1 MKPSL
6 FLFILCILTL
16 CLSITP
22 APQVQA
28 DVPACAVNPVTTAI
42 LGDADSASYIQ
53 LLKSLAGEVPVTIE
67 GQPGQV
73 IYTRYAPA
81 IASNNV
87 RAPVIPWMLEQL
99 NGWLQPEQIE
109 QDGFKF
115 NYGSIL
121 YTTRNLIAT
130 FPGTVHPEE
139 VVILSAHFDSTSTNP
154 YWLAPGAED
163 NASGTAALLE
173 AARIL
178 RFYRFDRTIK
188 LVWFNAE
195 EQGLLGSAS
204 YVADH
209 PTGNIVG
216 VVNLDMFGFDSN
228 SDGCFELHV
237 GTLPA
242 SDTVGQCFAQ
252 TIQSNSLPL
261 TFDYITSGAET
272 GSDHSTFWNKGIGA
286 VEVLENYSNQFLPT
300 GCSGSD
306 PSPFYHLTTDYTVHM
321 NLPVTFDIARAGI
334 ATAVNLAGPVG
345 VCYDT
350 LPTLSFTGYFGA
362 NLVHW
367 DASPAAQAYRLE
379 RSTSGCAGEFTPLGS
394 TNVNEWL
401 DADVTAGQTYAY
413 RLRVVADASRGNC
426 ISTPVCM
433 EYTAP
438 DHFAFLPAL
447 FH

>member
-1 MKPSL
+1 MKRRL
-6 FLFILCILTL
+6 ILIILCVLAL

-28 DVPACAVNPVTTAI
+28 DVPACAENPVTTAI
-42 LGDADSASYIQ
+42 LGDANSESYIQ
-53 LLKSLAGEVPVTIE
+53 LLKSLSGEIPVTIA
-67 GQPGQV
+67 GQPGQA

-81 IASNNV
+81 MASNST
-87 RAPVIPWMLEQL
+87 RAQVIPWMLEQL
-99 NGWLQPEQIE
+99 NGWLQPEQVE
-109 QDGFKF
+109 QDSFKF
-115 NYGSIL
+115 TANSIL
-121 YTTRNLIAT
+121 YTTQNLIAT
-130 FPGTVHPEE
+130 FPGTVHPDE

-178 RFYRFDRTIK
+178 RYYRFDRTIK

-216 VVNLDMFGFDSN
+216 VVNLDMFGYDSN

-237 GTLPA
+237 GTL
-242 SDTVGQCFAQ
+242 SQSETVGQCFAQ

-272 GSDHSTFWNKGIGA
+272 GSDHSTFWNKEIGA

-300 GCSGSD
+300 GCSNSD
-306 PSPFYHLTTDYTVHM
+306 PSPFYHQTTDYTIHM

-345 VCYDT
+345 VCYET
-350 LPTLSFTGYFGA
+350 PPSILFFGLLGA
-362 NLVHW
+362 NLLHFDV
-367 DASPAAQAYRLE
+367 PQAETFFLE
-379 RSTSGCAGEFTPLGS
+379 RSTNGCGGEFTSLGS
-394 TNVNEWL
+394 THLNEWV
-401 DADVTAGQTYAY
+401 DPDVQPGQTYAY
-413 RLRVVADASRGNC
+413 RLQVLADASRGNC

-433 EYTAP
+433 EYTTP
-438 DHFAFLPAL
+438 DHFSFLPAL